1 MSNVELD
8 TSELVWQVAMSPSV
22 DGYVNGANSDFV
34 YYRLVKKA
42 Q

>member
-1 MSNVELD
+1 MD
-8 TSELVWQVAMSPSV
+8 TKQVAMSPSV